1 MNELQVQLQL
11 QDRQIADDLQLA
23 KPARSR
29 GTVALHPVCQRW
41 SACRHLGGDERAPT
55 VPSSQAARPGEPWG
69 ANAVTEL
76 QRHVVQH
83 QHEDDARR
91 QLRVQ
96 QQQLLRDSMQE
107 KVKRIDDDQ

>member
-1 MNELQVQLQL
+1 MNELQVRLQL
-11 QDRQIADDLQLA
+11 QDKKIADDLQLA

-76 QRHVVQH
+76 QQHVLKQ
-83 QHEDDARR
+83 QHEDEA
-91 QLRVQ
+91 QLQLQVQ